1 MANSLMPPQG
11 PYGQPQEPKKE
22 EPMHDGAVSYKHL
35 DSTNISHREIQLL
48 RDQIWRMRHPN
59 AAERERLWPSDLQP
73 KVTELKDIAT
83 QRVFQWE
90 SDTTWFRAYEVE
102 LHQFTGW

>member
-1 MANSLMPPQG
+1 MA
-11 PYGQPQEPKKE
+11 
-22 EPMHDGAVSYKHL
+22 V
-35 DSTNISHREIQLL
+35 DSTNISHQEIQLL

-59 AAERERLWPSDLQP
+59 AQEREQLWPPNLQP

-83 QRVFQWE
+83 QRIYQWE

-102 LHQFTGW
+102 LHQFTGILLLIDTETG

>member
-1 MANSLMPPQG
+1 MAFAVPSGL
-11 PYGQPQEPKKE
+11 YGQPHQPKPESQWK
-22 EPMHDGAVSYKHL
+22 
-35 DSTNISHREIQLL
+35 
-48 RDQIWRMRHPN
+48 MRHPN
-59 AAERERLWPSDLQP
+59 AQEREWLWPSDLQP

-102 LHQFTGW
+102 LHLCTGTKNYHKNKKIYANSHYAYSQYII

>member
-1 MANSLMPPQG
+1 
-11 PYGQPQEPKKE
+11 
-22 EPMHDGAVSYKHL
+22 
-35 DSTNISHREIQLL
+35 
-48 RDQIWRMRHPN
+48 MRHPN
-59 AAERERLWPSDLQP
+59 APERERLWPQNLKP

-102 LHQFTGW
+102 LHQFTGSFH